1 MKKVE
6 EIKISKFNILKSR
19 KNLKMNK
26 QLRSLTFIFIKNLK
40 DKFSRIKINLILL
53 FITILNRIQQLE
65 EDPMTLTI

>member
-40 DKFSRIKINLILL
+40 DKFSRIKINLILI

-65 EDPMTLTI
+65 EDLMTLTI